1 MKRNYNF
8 EKGAVLKGP
17 IKSKSQVVALLKDQ
31 QKTLTSIR
39 LDKDIVEIAK
49 ARALQEGVGY
59 LTWINKKL
67 RDVIVNENSANNLLK
82 ERIEKLEQV
91 VFKKKGA

>member
-8 EKGAVLKGP
+8 SKGALVRGP
-17 IKSKSQVVALLKDQ
+17 IKSRTQVDEAIASQ

-49 ARALQEGVGY
+49 RLAEKEGVGY
-59 LTWINKKL
+59 LTWLNRTL
-67 RDVIVNENSANNLLK
+67 RKAVLGEAGLEDRV
-82 ERIEKLEQV
+82 RKLEKA
-91 VFKKKGA
+91 VFKKKAV